1 VSFIDDYSKF
11 SWIYPLK
18 FKSEVFS
25 KFVEF
30 QKLVERLF
38 DRKIITVQTDW
49 GREYQK
55 LHDFFSKIG
64 ITHHVSCPYAHQQ
77 NGSAEWKH
85 RHIVEV
91 GLSLLAHASMPKKYW
106 DMLSSQPFTSLT
118 ERLAKYLAMKPLLSV
133 CSSKNQ
139 TTSIS
144 MFLAAPAGQIF
155 TLITIISSNS
165 VHNIVFFLDSVAFT
179 RGSSVLILNQDV
191 STYQE
196 MSHLM
201 KESSYFFELHP
212 NVGHRLQEEIN
223 LLPFH
228 LLNPSIMQLRDHV
241 SNNCNPAANP
251 GVSTGNQEHVHIA
264 NTEET

>member
-1 VSFIDDYSKF
+1 LTGKLLLSKRTGEGNTKSFMTS
-11 SWIYPLK
+11 SP
-18 FKSEVFS
+18 
-25 KFVEF
+25 
-30 QKLVERLF
+30 KLASP
-38 DRKIITVQTDW
+38 TM
-49 GREYQK
+49 Y
-55 LHDFFSKIG
+55 H
-64 ITHHVSCPYAHQQ
+64 AHMRINKMARQ
-77 NGSAEWKH
+77 NGNIATSW
-85 RHIVEV
+85 RLVSP
-91 GLSLLAHASMPKKYW
+91 SLPMLLCQKNIGT
-106 DMLSSQPFTSLT
+106 MLSSQPFTSLT